1 MLIFGIIQWL
11 KRPGND
17 RMSVEKI
24 FIDMDVGGF
33 KELDQRKFLLALS
46 KIGVALRQNEMALL
60 ASVLD
65 PKQTGFLKYGPFVQE
80 LNGIRSK
87 EFLHESI
94 EKISEWVRTRDILP

>member
-46 KIGVALRQNEMALL
+46 KIGVALR
-60 ASVLD
+60 
-65 PKQTGFLKYGPFVQE
+65 
-80 LNGIRSK
+80 
-87 EFLHESI
+87 
-94 EKISEWVRTRDILP
+94 